1 MHSLGKI
8 LLAFALLYFVFQ
20 GQTCLFFQVFLDF
33 LLLHSNT
40 LWWTGHLFFFFG
52 ISSRRS
58 SRSSQNWSTSASLTL
73 LAGAYTWVTVML
85 NDLPS
90 KWAKII
96 LSFLRLYQSIAFW
109 TLVES
114 SESYSISSTGFL
126 PTVVD
131 IMVIWIKFTHSV
143 HWFLRCWCSLLP
155 SPAWPSLTYLDSWTY
170 HSRFLHNT
178 VVYSIG
184 FYFHHQT
191 HPELNAISAS
201 AQPH

>member
-1 MHSLGKI
+1 MLVLEGLVGLNNST
-8 LLAFALLYFVFQ
+8 LA
-20 GQTCLFFQVFLDF
+20 
-33 LLLHSNT
+33 S
-40 LWWTGHLFFFFG
+40 
-52 ISSRRS
+52 
-58 SRSSQNWSTSASLTL
+58 SASVVGGDLD
-73 LAGAYTWVTVML
+73 YYVML

-170 HSRFLHNT
+170 HSRFLRNT

-201 AQPH
+201 ALPH

>member
-155 SPAWPSLTYLDSWTY
+155 SPAWPHPIYLDSRT
-170 HSRFLHNT
+170 
-178 VVYSIG
+178 
-184 FYFHHQT
+184 
-191 HPELNAISAS
+191 
-201 AQPH
+201 